1 MQTDNSARLSYKWV
15 RTSGGTP
22 GCLSA
27 VSVVRRRLSLLPA
40 ASAFFKL
47 RLVNRPLLRAIA
59 FAVATTLAVPPVVL
73 HPAAAANELPTLGE
87 AGADDLS
94 PANERKLGEEIM
106 REVVSDP
113 QYLPDPDTVEYLN
126 KLGYQLVAA
135 SKARYMDFTFFCVKD
150 PMINAFAL
158 PGGFIGVHS
167 GLILIAQTESEL
179 AAVIGHEIGHVEQR
193 HIARML
199 TKQKESTAIAIG
211 ALLLALLAARSNS
224 SSAGDLTQAAIL
236 GGQAAAIQQQ
246 LNFSRDAEREADR
259 VGFQTLVGAG
269 FDATAMATFF
279 GRMQQSTRI
288 YESAAPAYLR
298 THPLDTERMADI
310 QARVREVRVKQRP
323 DSLDFQLVR
332 SRLRVL
338 QDDSVQ
344 GLRDARGVFSG
355 QLANRAT
362 PSDIAA
368 YYGLGYANLRLGENT
383 LALENVLAARKRA
396 GTGTAMIEKL
406 YAQAR
411 FAAARTQQDRDD
423 AVQFAKDSTTRFPI
437 SRLIGLNYVDL
448 LQKSNRNDEV
458 ITYLRDQLS
467 VPKSDPK
474 YYELLARSYAALN
487 KKTLQHQATGELYA
501 MMGATP
507 AAIEQFQMA
516 RKAADADF
524 YVLSEVDARLRQLTQ
539 QLKEQREELARSG
552 RKMPDPDRPR

>member
-1 MQTDNSARLSYKWV
+1 MKH
-15 RTSGGTP
+15 
-22 GCLSA
+22 
-27 VSVVRRRLSLLPA
+27 
-40 ASAFFKL
+40 
-47 RLVNRPLLRAIA
+47 PLFRAIA
-59 FAVATTLAVPPVVL
+59 FAVAATLAVPPVAMA
-73 HPAAAANELPTLGE
+73 PAYAQSNALPALGD

-94 PANERKLGEEIM
+94 PANERKLGESIM

-113 QYLPDPDTVEYLN
+113 TYLPDPDTNEYLN

-135 SKARYMDFTFFCVKD
+135 SNARHMDFTFFALKD

-167 GLILIAQTESEL
+167 GLVLIAQTESEL

-199 TKQKESTAIAIG
+199 AKQKESTALAIG

-259 VGFQTLVGAG
+259 VGFQTLQAAG
-269 FDATAMATFF
+269 YDATAMATFF
-279 GRMQQSTRI
+279 GRMQRSTRV

-310 QARVREVRVKQRP
+310 QARVREVRTRQRP
-323 DSLDFQLVR
+323 DSLDFQLIR
-332 SRLRVL
+332 ARLRVL

-344 GLRDARGVFSG
+344 GLRDARGFFQG
-355 QLANRAT
+355 QIANRAT
-362 PSDIAA
+362 SSDVAA
-368 YYGLGYANLRLGENT
+368 YYGVAYTSLRLGDNAQ
-383 LALENVLAARKRA
+383 ALDNINAARKRA
-396 GTGTAMIEKL
+396 GNGSVIIEKVL
-406 YAQAR
+406 AQAR
-411 FAAARTQQDRDD
+411 FAAARTPQERDD
-423 AVQFAKDSTTRFPI
+423 AVQFARDATTRFPI
-437 SRLIGLNYVDL
+437 SRATALNYVEL
-448 LQKSNRNDEV
+448 LQRADKHDDV
-458 ITYLRDQLS
+458 VTYLRDQIAL
-467 VPKSDPK
+467 PRSDSK

-487 KKTLQHQATGELYA
+487 KRTLQHQATGELYA

-516 RKAADADF
+516 RKASDADF

-552 RKMPDPDRPR
+552 RRMPEPDRPR

>member
-1 MQTDNSARLSYKWV
+1 M
-15 RTSGGTP
+15 TSP
-22 GCLSA
+22 LFRA
-27 VSVVRRRLSLLPA
+27 VV
-40 ASAFFKL
+40 
-47 RLVNRPLLRAIA
+47 
-59 FAVATTLAVPPVVL
+59 FAVATALATPPVAMAQSNAL
-73 HPAAAANELPTLGE
+73 PALGD

-94 PANERKLGEEIM
+94 PANERKLGESIM
-106 REVVSDP
+106 REVVADP
-113 QYLPDPDTVEYLN
+113 TYLPDPDTTEYLN
-126 KLGYQLVAA
+126 RLGYQLVAA
-135 SKARYMDFTFFCVKD
+135 SNARHMDFTFFAVKD

-167 GLILIAQTESEL
+167 GLVLIAQTESEL

-199 TKQKESTAIAIG
+199 AKQKESTALAIG

-259 VGFQTLVGAG
+259 VGFQTLLGAG
-269 FDATAMATFF
+269 YDASAMATFF

-298 THPLDTERMADI
+298 THPLNTERMADI
-310 QARVREVRVKQRP
+310 QARVRDVRTRQRP
-323 DSLDFQLVR
+323 DSLDFQLIR
-332 SRLRVL
+332 ARLRVL
-338 QDDSVQ
+338 QDDSTQ
-344 GLRDARGVFSG
+344 GLRDARGYFQG

-362 PSDIAA
+362 PSDVASLYGQA
-368 YYGLGYANLRLGENT
+368 YTNLRLGDNAQ
-383 LALENVLAARKRA
+383 ALEAINTARKKA
-396 GTGTAMIEKL
+396 GTGSAILEKL
-406 YAQAR
+406 YAQVR
-411 FAAARTQQDRDD
+411 FAGARTTQERDD
-423 AVQFAKDSTTRFPI
+423 VVQFARDATTRFPI
-437 SRLIGLNYVDL
+437 SRATALNYVDL
-448 LQKSNRNDEV
+448 LQRADRNEDV
-458 ITYLRDQLS
+458 VAFLRDQIAL
-467 VPKSDPK
+467 PKSDNK

-487 KKTLQHQATGELYA
+487 KRTLQHQATGELYA

-516 RKAADADF
+516 RKASDADF

-539 QLKEQREELARSG
+539 QLKEQRDELARSG